1 VVAGNVGFAWFGPAI
16 GLADAGELYLV
27 CVEPDRWRTGIGSA
41 LMAATAERLRAMGW
55 STAVPWTGEA
65 NTAARRAYEAN
76 GWTPDGAT
84 QAAMRTGT
92 SS

>member
-1 VVAGNVGFAWFGPAI
+1 VGFAWFGPAI